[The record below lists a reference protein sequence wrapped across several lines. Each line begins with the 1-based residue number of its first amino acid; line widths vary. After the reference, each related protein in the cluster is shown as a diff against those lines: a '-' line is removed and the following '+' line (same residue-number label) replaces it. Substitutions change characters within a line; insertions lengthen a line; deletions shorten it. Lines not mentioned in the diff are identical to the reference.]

1 MTLRCEGSD
10 MKSKHEVQQIID
22 EITSAESPVG
32 IDAVYVHAVILDY
45 LARITERLER
55 LEEAVQT
62 GETSSQ

>member
-1 MTLRCEGSD
+1 

-22 EITSAESPVG
+22 QIVSAESPVG
-32 IDAVYVHAVILDY
+32 MDAVYVHAVILDY

-62 GETSSQ
+62 EETTSE